1 MLKTTKE
8 FMFSGH
14 ETFPLRQLWLRKA
27 YDSIS
32 LSDTPA
38 AKSIFTDHE
47 SIVRFGVGKNM
58 VSSIKHWA
66 LATHFMEEQD
76 AGYKPTA
83 QAELLFGN
91 NGLDLYSEHPA
102 TIWLIH
108 WNLAGRGRRSTTWF
122 WVFNHIQSQTFTR
135 DDIFRS
141 LKEFT
146 LSNNIRATEVTLK
159 RDIECFIKSYVP
171 NIGGD
176 SAEDIAE
183 PILGELGLIQQ
194 SSRGLFEFRRG
205 SKHTLPDGL
214 FAYALLDFWS
224 RRAPD
229 LSTLSFDSVAQ
240 DFGSPGKVFKLDENG
255 IADRFMNI
263 EDITKGAVTWSDTA
277 GMRQLIKTKPVE
289 LNTLLKAAYD

>member
-1 MLKTTKE
+1 
-8 FMFSGH
+8 MFSGH

>member
-1 MLKTTKE
+1 MQKTIKD

-32 LSDTPA
+32 TYDQSAP
-38 AKSIFTDHE
+38 KSIFSDHD

-66 LATHFMEEQD
+66 LATHFMEEHES
-76 AGYKPTA
+76 GYRPT
-83 QAELLFGN
+83 QEAELLFGE
-91 NGLDLYSEHPA
+91 NGLDPYSEHPA

-108 WNLAGRGRRSTTWF
+108 WYLAGRARRSTTWF

-135 DDIFRS
+135 EDINKS
-141 LKEFT
+141 LKEFVI
-146 LSNNIRATEVTLK
+146 SNNIRATEVTLK

-171 NIGGD
+171 NVGGD

-183 PILGELGLIQQ
+183 PILGELGLLQQ
-194 SSRGLFEFRRG
+194 GSRGFFEFRRG
-205 SKHTLPDGL
+205 PKHTLPNAL
-214 FAYALLDFWS
+214 FAYALLDFWD

-255 IADRFMNI
+255 IADRVMNI
-263 EDITKGAVTWSDTA
+263 EEITKGALTWSDTA
-277 GMRQLIKTKPVE
+277 GMRQIIKTKKINPIA
-289 LNTLLKAAYD
+289 LLKAAYE